1 MIEIVLDGNSNN
13 EFCGKKYPVI
23 ELNNLTPKK
32 WNEYKQIASQLII
45 NNSDQYAIIIN
56 INNSDLSINK
66 LALALFSESIKIKNE
81 LEYAVFKVK
90 NLQEARNQYKPYVA
104 LTIAIKYALNLAN
117 ETPKIIYKNI
127 SELGYLGIKTQKNYT
142 DNTMTL
148 SLLNASTP
156 PHIINSNAIQNTI
169 CAVALLKA
177 LSLAE
182 IPINIELNIDLSET
196 PTTIDKDNLVEKII
210 NDVSPWIN

>member
-1 MIEIVLDGNSNN
+1 M
-13 EFCGKKYPVI
+13 
-23 ELNNLTPKK
+23 
-32 WNEYKQIASQLII
+32 
-45 NNSDQYAIIIN
+45 
-56 INNSDLSINK
+56 
-66 LALALFSESIKIKNE
+66 ALFSESIKIKNE